1 MTEPSGG
8 SNKPKRPVVVPAV
21 ALVAVTALGITA
33 LLGGFAEVPDPAPP
47 QYGEGAVLDQG
58 QFSTQ
63 FVTAKL
69 ATQKAK
75 ADWDTDKRFVE
86 LTFKVTNQGK
96 ATAMVGLP
104 PSKPEGSISATSF
117 AGSLVKV
124 TPQVQAKGVPTIYSL
139 SKNAQ
144 SGQLQP
150 GVPTTVVLRYDLDG
164 AAKPPQK
171 VTLDV
176 AGFEYEPGFNDP
188 SFHWSLISEETDS
201 EGSGSGVPGSGVPGN
216 GRRPVVQ
223 AQVTLPVHGAEAT

>member
-8 SNKPKRPVVVPAV
+8 SKKPKRPVVVPAV

-63 FVTAKL
+63 FVTAKVT
-69 ATQKAK
+69 TQKAT
-75 ADWDTDKRFVE
+75 ADWDIDKRFVE
-86 LTFKVTNQGK
+86 LVFKVTNQGK

-104 PSKPEGSISATSF
+104 PDKPERAASLTSF
-117 AGSLVKV
+117 AGSLIKV
-124 TPQVQAKGVPTIYSL
+124 TPQVQVKGVPSVYSL
-139 SKNAQ
+139 SKNAK

-150 GVPTTVVLRYDLDG
+150 GVPTTVILRYDLDKG
-164 AAKPPQK
+164 ATPPKK

-176 AGFEYEPGFNDP
+176 GGFVYEGGFNDP
-188 SFHWSLISEETDS
+188 SFHWTMESETDDD
-201 EGSGSGVPGSGVPGN
+201 VLL
-216 GRRPVVQ
+216 PVVQ
-223 AQVTLPVHGAEAT
+223 AQVTLPVHDAEAA

>member
-8 SNKPKRPVVVPAV
+8 RSKPKRPVVVPAV

-63 FVTAKL
+63 FVTAKVT
-69 ATQKAK
+69 TQKAT
-75 ADWDTDKRFVE
+75 AAWETDKRFVE
-86 LTFKVTNQGK
+86 LVFKVTNQGK

-104 PSKPEGSISATSF
+104 PNKPERAIALTSF

-124 TPQVQAKGVPTIYSL
+124 TPQVQVKGVPSVYSL
-139 SKNAQ
+139 SKNAK

-150 GVPTTVVLRYDLDG
+150 GVPTTVILRYDLDK
-164 AAKPPQK
+164 AATPPKK

-176 AGFEYEPGFNDP
+176 GGFVYEPGFNDP
-188 SFHWSLISEETDS
+188 SFHWSMDSEEDDD
-201 EGSGSGVPGSGVPGN
+201 VQ
-216 GRRPVVQ
+216 RPVVQ
-223 AQVTLPVHGAEAT
+223 AQVTLPVHDAETA

>member
-75 ADWDTDKRFVE
+75 TDWETDKRFVE

-96 ATAMVGLP
+96 TTAMVGLP
-104 PSKPEGSISATSF
+104 PDKPERAVSATSF

-124 TPQVQAKGVPTIYSL
+124 TPQVQAKGVPSVYSL

-150 GVPTTVVLRYDLDG
+150 GVPTTVILRYDLDG

-176 AGFEYEPGFNDP
+176 AGFAYEPGFNDP
-188 SFHWSLISEETDS
+188 SFHWNLISEESDS
-201 EGSGSGVPGSGVPGN
+201 EKSGSEEPGSG
-216 GRRPVVQ
+216 RLPVVQ